1 MVAIRTL
8 VIASGNAGKLAEFD
22 EMLGPRGFEVRPQ
35 SDFDVEQPPE
45 TGKTFIENAL
55 IKARTA
61 AEVSGEAALGDDSG
75 LVVRALKGRPGIY
88 SSRFAGAEAGDDDNI
103 DKLLTELEGLPE
115 ARRGAYFYCCLVLL
129 RHADDPAPLIAT
141 GRWHGYIL
149 ESRLGEGGFGYDPVF
164 HDPDMGATAAEL
176 PAGEK
181 NRVSHRGRALD
192 ALMAQIDDLQ
202 GV

>member
-1 MVAIRTL
+1 MAKRTL
-8 VIASGNAGKLAEFD
+8 VVASGNAGKLAEFED
-22 EMLGPRGFEVRPQ
+22 MLGSRGYAVKPQ

-45 TGKTFIENAL
+45 TGKTFVENAL

-61 AEVSGEAALGDDSG
+61 AEVSGHAALGDDSG
-75 LVVRALKGRPGIY
+75 LVVQALDGRPGIKSARY
-88 SSRFAGAEAGDDDNI
+88 AGKGAGDDANI
-103 DKLLTELEGLPE
+103 DKLIGELEGLPE

-149 ESRLGEGGFGYDPVF
+149 EERRGEGGFGYDPVF
-164 HDPDMGATAAEL
+164 HDRAMGATAAEL
-176 PAGEK
+176 PAAEK

-192 ALMAQIDDLQ
+192 DLMKLLDDLP
-202 GV
+202 GI

>member
-1 MVAIRTL
+1 MAIHKL
-8 VIASGNAGKLAEFD
+8 VIASGNRGKLAEFD
-22 EMLGPRGFEVRPQ
+22 DMLGPRGFDVRPQ

-45 TGKTFIENAL
+45 TGRTFVENAL

-61 AEVSGEAALGDDSG
+61 AEISGHAALGDDSG

-88 SSRFAGAEAGDDDNI
+88 SARYAGPDADDEGNI
-103 DKLLTELEGLPE
+103 DKLLQELEGLPE

-129 RHADDPAPLIAT
+129 RHAEDPAPLIAT

-149 ESRLGEGGFGYDPVF
+149 ESRRGDSGFGYDPVF
-164 HDPDMGATAAEL
+164 NDPDMGATAAEL
-176 PAGEK
+176 PSAEK

-192 ALMAQIDDLQ
+192 ALMAQIDDLP
-202 GV
+202 GI